1 VDPVDGATAEPGIRP
16 QEPIGFASVRYGGA
30 VGLRATLPPLRTL
43 EDQTVPALDS
53 PDGNTAPGARVP
65 FSFELFPPRNEAAAH
80 TLWDT
85 IQQLAAAGPDFISV
99 TYGANG
105 SSRESSLEV
114 LRYILEQTSVHPLA
128 HLTCVGSSHFEA
140 NRLVRQFLDAGITSF
155 LALRGD
161 PPRGSVE
168 GDHFLGDL
176 GSASE
181 LVQLIH
187 RVQTERAQ
195 YATLPSRS
203 PSGGGAIPS
212 TRPKVRVAVAAF
224 PNGHPRSK
232 RSNQDIDTLLAKQV
246 SGATV
251 AITQLFFHAEDYLG
265 FVEEARAAGVTI
277 PILPGLMPATT
288 PTRLERILE
297 LTGERRP
304 EELSRRLHASD
315 SPEEQSAIGVEHAVS
330 LSLEIL
336 AGGAPGLHLYT
347 FNQHRAVLS
356 VLDGVGL
363 TAGLTSPE
371 SPNLKESV

>member
-1 VDPVDGATAEPGIRP
+1 MPAPDSSGENRVA
-16 QEPIGFASVRYGGA
+16 
-30 VGLRATLPPLRTL
+30 GL
-43 EDQTVPALDS
+43 S
-53 PDGNTAPGARVP
+53 VP
-65 FSFELFPPRNEAAAH
+65 FSFELFPPRSEAAAH
-80 TLWDT
+80 TLWGT
-85 IQQLAAAGPDFISV
+85 IQQLAAVGPEFMSV

-128 HLTCVGSSHFEA
+128 HLTCVGSSHYEA
-140 NRLVRQFLDAGITSF
+140 NRLVREFLDAGITSF

-161 PPRGSVE
+161 PPLGAVE

-203 PSGGGAIPS
+203 ASGGGAIPS
-212 TRPKVRVAVAAF
+212 SRPKVRVAVAAF
-224 PNGHPRSK
+224 PNGHPRSN

-265 FVEEARAAGVTI
+265 FVDEVRAAGVTI

-304 EELSRRLHASD
+304 EQLSRRLHATD
-315 SPEEQSAIGVEHAVS
+315 SLDEQFDAGVEHAIG
-330 LSLEIL
+330 LAREIL
-336 AGGAPGLHLYT
+336 AEGAPGLHLYT

-363 TAGLTSPE
+363 SAGLTSPE